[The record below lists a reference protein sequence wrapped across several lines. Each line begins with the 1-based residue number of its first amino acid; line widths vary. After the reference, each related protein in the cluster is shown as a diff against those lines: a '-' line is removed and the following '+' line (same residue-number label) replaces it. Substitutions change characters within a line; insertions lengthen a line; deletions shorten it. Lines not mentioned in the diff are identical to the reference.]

1 MKIGLDV
8 AKKLGV
14 AYLVA
19 PNQIL
24 TTVYEGSQLEQVS
37 WLLDVLGT
45 FSGHEFFVEKLN
57 SFVNANTTR
66 SLLLRTGYIQGK
78 ILEAGGTVTYVSA
91 PQARKLQGV
100 KDKKGMNALMP
111 NLTNDEADAVAV
123 LLFGLD
129 GKVADF
135 AINRMGV

>member
-66 SLLLRTGYIQGK
+66 SLLR
-78 ILEAGGTVTYVSA
+78 VS
-91 PQARKLQGV
+91 
-100 KDKKGMNALMP
+100 
-111 NLTNDEADAVAV
+111 
-123 LLFGLD
+123 
-129 GKVADF
+129 
-135 AINRMGV
+135 

>member
-37 WLLDVLGT
+37 WLLDVLGS
-45 FSGHEFFVEKLN
+45 FKGHEFFVEKLN

-91 PQARKLQGV
+91 PSARKLQGV
-100 KDKKGMNALMP
+100 KDKKGMNALVP

-135 AINRMGV
+135 EINRMGV